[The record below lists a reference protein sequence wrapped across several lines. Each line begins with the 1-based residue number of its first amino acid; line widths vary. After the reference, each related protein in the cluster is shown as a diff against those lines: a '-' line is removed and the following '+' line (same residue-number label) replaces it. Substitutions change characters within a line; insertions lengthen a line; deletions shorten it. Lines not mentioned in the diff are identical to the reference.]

1 MISKDHKK
9 HSDIARPSLGNF
21 GRNEFAIV
29 GTTCNNIRT
38 LCDAIVKALSSKY
51 KCAYVD
57 ADHKEK
63 EFAETKDAFI
73 TYTDKISCKEF
84 QLKKELDKFK
94 YHQLF
99 NEADLI
105 LVNGNHNEA
114 AKQIVVID
122 KVKEASLQKRIA
134 QLTNVQLIL
143 LAENANEIFEFA
155 KEAVP
160 NWQQLPILGLNETND
175 IISFFEKQMEQSIP
189 HLKGLVLA
197 GGKSVRM
204 GYDKSSIAWHGKE
217 QRYYMADLLKQF
229 CDDVF
234 VSCRAEQQNEI
245 DKDYKTLADTFIDLG
260 PYGAMLSAFRQ
271 KPDAA
276 WLVVACDLPLLDSN
290 ALQDLVEQRNISAV
304 ATTFESP
311 HDGLPEPLITIWEPK
326 AYPILLSFLSQGYT
340 CPRKAL
346 RNNDVHI
353 IKAENANT
361 LMNVNTQEEL
371 EKVKNIL
378 LQKSATV

>member
-9 HSDIARPSLGNF
+9 HSDIARPSWRNF

-29 GTTCNNIRT
+29 GTTCNNIKI
-38 LCDAIVKALSSKY
+38 LCDAIVKALSTKY

-57 ADHKEK
+57 AEHKDK
-63 EFAETKDAFI
+63 AFTETKDAFI
-73 TYTDKISCKEF
+73 TYTDKISFKEF
-84 QLKKELDKFK
+84 QLNKELDKFQ

-114 AKQIVVID
+114 VKQIVVID
-122 KVKEASLQKRIA
+122 KVKVASLQERIS
-134 QLTNVQLIL
+134 QLTSVKLIL
-143 LAENANEIFEFA
+143 LTNSANEIFEFV
-155 KEAVP
+155 KEAIP
-160 NWQQLPILGLNETND
+160 NWQQLPILSLHETND
-175 IISFFEKQMEQSIP
+175 IISFFEKQMEKSVP
-189 HLKGLVLA
+189 ALNGLVLA

-217 QRYYMADLLKQF
+217 QRYYIADLLKNF

-234 VSCRAEQQNEI
+234 ISCRAEQQDEI
-245 DKDYKTLADTFIDLG
+245 DTNYKTVTDTFIDLG
-260 PYGAMLSAFRQ
+260 PYGAILSAFRE
-271 KPDAA
+271 KPGTA

-290 ALQDLVEQRNISAV
+290 ALQLLIKHRNSSAV

-311 HDGLPEPLITIWEPK
+311 YDGLPEPLITIWEPK
-326 AYPILLSFLSQGYT
+326 AYPILLSFLSQGHT
-340 CPRKAL
+340 CPRKVL

-353 IKAENANT
+353 IKAINADALT
-361 LMNVNTQEEL
+361 NVNTPEEL
-371 EKVKNIL
+371 EK
-378 LQKSATV
+378 AMD